1 MRDLGQTHARSLG
14 VQQACSSP
22 TLALTLTLTLTLIP
36 LPQPINPHSNSNPNP
51 TTNQA
56 AAFGWPRGD
65 EALRRPSNS
74 SPRQFKEEE
83 LNLT

>member
-22 TLALTLTLTLTLIP
+22 TLALTLALTLTLTLTLIP

-51 TTNQA
+51 TPNQA

-65 EALRRPSNS
+65 EVLRWPS
-74 SPRQFKEEE
+74 SPHH
-83 LNLT
+83 